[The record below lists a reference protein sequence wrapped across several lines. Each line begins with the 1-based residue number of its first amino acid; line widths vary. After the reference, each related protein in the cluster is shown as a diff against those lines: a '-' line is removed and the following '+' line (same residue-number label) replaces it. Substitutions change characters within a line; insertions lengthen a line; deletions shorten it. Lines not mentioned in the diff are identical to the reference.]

1 MSRVV
6 LLLLVRLVCW
16 GGKRRV
22 SSPGFAPRGPRLAT
36 PGCQRGMDRARRH
49 PKRIGEH
56 TESPPGGPWWP
67 IVGVLLCSPPPSVVS
82 PVGYLGTSTASAA
95 STSSVVF
102 RVAWSRCQPRH
113 VGTSTAS
120 TTNRSYAVLRVASSL
135 CRLQGSTMASPVVRT
150 SHGGFPACHSRARG
164 YNRQQPLCRHRRT

>member
-1 MSRVV
+1 V
-6 LLLLVRLVCW
+6 LLLLLRLACW

-22 SSPGFAPRGPRLAT
+22 PSPASAPRGPRLAT
-36 PGCQRGMDRARRH
+36 PGCLRGMDRARRH
-49 PKRIGEH
+49 PFRTGEH
-56 TESPPGGPWWP
+56 MESPPGGPWWP
-67 IVGVLLCSPPPSVVS
+67 IGGELLWSPTPSVVS

-95 STSSVVF
+95 TTSSVVF

-120 TTNRSYAVLRVASSL
+120 TTNRSSAVLRVASSL

-164 YNRQQPLCRHRRT
+164 YTRQQPLRWHRMT